1 MGKKPEKLKKPG
13 HRKAERRGG
22 IGVGA
27 LVGALLA
34 AAAAGYYV
42 YSSRATLVPAV
53 RRGSVGGG
61 GQNAASSR
69 SAAVAGETDAQ
80 RKRRLLNEG
89 RMDPSMQRPKCK
101 DASFGC
107 SGECYRNTEYMLR
120 TCCLSC
126 SPDYDDPCTHN
137 PTERRA
143 VAEYPQYSPRVL
155 SRDPWVV
162 TFDNLLSDEETD
174 GIVEA
179 VGGKSGE
186 YLKPSTTAKATRG
199 KDGRVV
205 LQDVPDQIRTSY
217 NAWCQHPGCYNHP
230 VHERVIERIMDIVG
244 LPQNNA
250 EHMQLLKYHPGEYY
264 RLHHDWIPEQLQAL
278 CGPRVFTFFLYLSDV
293 DEGGGTQFPYL
304 NLTVMPKR
312 GSAVWWPHGLED
324 NPWKKDDRTHHEAM
338 PVLQGV
344 KMAANYWI
352 HVDDFKQAMAL
363 GCDGRQGQPRR
374 IWRK

>member
-1 MGKKPEKLKKPG
+1 
-13 HRKAERRGG
+13 
-22 IGVGA
+22 
-27 LVGALLA
+27 
-34 AAAAGYYV
+34 
-42 YSSRATLVPAV
+42 
-53 RRGSVGGG
+53 
-61 GQNAASSR
+61 
-69 SAAVAGETDAQ
+69 
-80 RKRRLLNEG
+80 
-89 RMDPSMQRPKCK
+89 MDPSTQRPKCK

-107 SGECYRNTEYMLR
+107 SSGLTAEQCDDEATRSKCCLSCHKLACKDTDSSCVAWAQSGECYRNTEYMLR

-137 PTERRA
+137 PTERPDVAEGDLTKIFERA

-363 GCDGRQGQPRR
+363 GCTGRHGQPRR

>member
-1 MGKKPEKLKKPG
+1 
-13 HRKAERRGG
+13 
-22 IGVGA
+22 
-27 LVGALLA
+27 
-34 AAAAGYYV
+34 
-42 YSSRATLVPAV
+42 
-53 RRGSVGGG
+53 
-61 GQNAASSR
+61 
-69 SAAVAGETDAQ
+69 
-80 RKRRLLNEG
+80 
-89 RMDPSMQRPKCK
+89 MDPSMQRPKCK

-107 SGECYRNTEYMLR
+107 SGLTAERCDDEATRSKCCLSCHKLACKDTDSSCVAWAQSGECYRNTEYMLR

-137 PTERRA
+137 PTERPDVAEGDLTKIFERA